1 MQVKEGAKRVVIEKN
16 KKVYYIL
23 PNGKKSKV
31 FDGGREFT
39 EGFVV
44 VRKGS
49 KYYFMDANGKLSKDW
64 YEYAGEYNCGYSLV
78 EDKDGNK
85 RYRDLQGNLSEA
97 FDLAYEFINGYGVV
111 VQNGKQ
117 YLFDG
122 ARSAQGFAQISN
134 ISEGYAAVKNF
145 LEDGTAEKEWRY
157 LNIKPGCWQLSEDS
171 FQEAYPVVNGFS
183 KVVCAGDSHQL
194 RIRRAEDG
202 MLSEVIE
209 GADKFKADEEF
220 TRVNVDGSQCYLDKD
235 LKLWKD
241 DKYLKAGEY
250 QNGFAQVYFHENV
263 IRFRD
268 MLGRHSDN
276 KTKSGEDFYKYYNGG
291 ISINKLSALHFIDK
305 RFCDGVLRIERR
317 RIEEKA
323 RIIHNS
329 DLDNKTKKA
338 KYAAL
343 VEEMD
348 AIKRIVSE
356 KQSKGILM
364 EKNAREA
371 DAKRREAE
379 RKRRAEIK
387 EDEEAYNQLL
397 DSLK

>member
-1 MQVKEGAKRVVIEKN
+1 MKVFKRVVIEKN

-31 FDGGREFT
+31 FDEGREFT
-39 EGFVV
+39 EGYAA
-44 VRKGS
+44 VRKG
-49 KYYFMDANGKLSKDW
+49 KKWFFMDENGKLSKDS
-64 YEYAGEYNCGYSLV
+64 YSYAVDYCCGYAV
-78 EDKDGNK
+78 VNCQDGKD
-85 RYRDLQGNLSEA
+85 RYRNRKGILSEES
-97 FDLAYEFINGYGVV
+97 FDRAYGFTDSGFAVV
-111 VQNGKQ
+111 EKNGKE
-117 YLFDG
+117 YLFTG
-122 ARSAQGFAQISN
+122 TSLSESFAKVSSIN
-134 ISEGYAAVKNF
+134 EGYATVKNF

-157 LNIKPGCWQLSEDS
+157 LNLDTWQLSEDS
-171 FQEAYPVVNGFS
+171 FQFVYPVENGFS
-183 KVVCAGDSHQL
+183 KVACAGDSHQL

-202 MLSEVIE
+202 MLSEESFTLVE
-209 GADKFKADEEF
+209 NFKKDEEF
-220 TRVNVDGSQCYLDKD
+220 ARVNTGEVYYIDKD
-235 LKLWKD
+235 LTLWKD

-305 RFCDGVLRIERR
+305 RFCDGILRIERR
-317 RIEEKA
+317 KIEERA
-323 RIIHNS
+323 RAIHNS
-329 DLDNKTKKA
+329 DLDNKTKKQ

-343 VEEMD
+343 VEEMNV
-348 AIKRIVSE
+348 IKKTVSE

-364 EKNAREA
+364 DKNAREA

-379 RKRRAEIK
+379 RKRKAEIK
-387 EDEEAYNQLL
+387 EDKQAYNELL